1 MGMQLTGKGSLV
13 ASSLTAIGALV
24 CCVWATG
31 AVGTRCR
38 RYVGG
43 RSDHDGATTPPL
55 HRVDSTVP
63 GIGIPQAL
71 PGATGLYARYTLRRS
86 AHARATATRVLDR
99 QRAAARPIGRA
110 VARPAVLL
118 KEINHA
124 QTADRRAFRL
134 ALRGAGGSP
143 ENRHARRAEHD
154 VRTLS
159 DHGQEVAGEGVR
171 RE

>member
-1 MGMQLTGKGSLV
+1 MIPRPPRSTRTDTLFPSTTLFRS
-13 ASSLTAIGALV
+13 AI
-24 CCVWATG
+24 
-31 AVGTRCR
+31 
-38 RYVGG
+38 
-43 RSDHDGATTPPL
+43 TTPL

-86 AHARATATRVLDR
+86 ANARATATRVLDR

-110 VARPAVLL
+110 VASPAVLL

-134 ALRGAGGSP
+134 RS
-143 ENRHARRAEHD
+143 AEHTSELQSLMHISYD
-154 VRTLS
+154 VFC
-159 DHGQEVAGEGVR
+159 
-171 RE
+171 